1 VSAGS
6 EEKGDLAERE
16 RQLLRGL
23 VRVNNLD
30 REALIAGLLR
40 TCGCV
45 RWAHD
50 VADDGP
56 FADLAELWSSAER
69 HWQTATREE
78 LLEAFSHH
86 PRIGDPTSAKAPHDA
101 KAHGWASKEQAGA
114 ASASDNVKMQLAA
127 GNRVYEERFGHVYL
141 VCATGKTA
149 EEMLALLNTRLTH
162 DAAAELAIA
171 QGEQQKIT
179 RIRLERWLSE

>member
-1 VSAGS
+1 MSAAPP
-6 EEKGDLAERE
+6 EDRE
-16 RQLLRGL
+16 LVLTRGL
-23 VRVNNLD
+23 IQINNLD
-30 REALIAGLLR
+30 REALVAGLLR
-40 TCGCV
+40 TCGCA
-45 RWAHD
+45 RWAQD

-56 FADLAELWSSAER
+56 FSDVAELFSSAER
-69 HWQTATREE
+69 HWQTANEQE

-114 ASASDNVKMQLAA
+114 ASASDNVKMRLAE
-127 GNRVYEERFGHVYL
+127 GNRAYEQRFGHVYL

-149 EEMLALLNTRLTH
+149 EEMLALLETRLTH
-162 DAAAELAIA
+162 EAAEELAIA
-171 QGEQQKIT
+171 KGEQQKIT

>member
-1 VSAGS
+1 VSAPP
-6 EEKGDLAERE
+6 ETPAAQDLQR
-16 RQLLRGL
+16 RMVLGL
-23 VRVNNLD
+23 IRINNLD
-30 REALIAGLLR
+30 REALLEGLLR

-45 RWAHD
+45 RWARD

-56 FADLAELWSSAER
+56 FSEVAELFSSAER
-69 HWQTATREE
+69 HWQTATRDE

-114 ASASDNVKMQLAA
+114 AAASDNVKMQLAA
-127 GNRVYEERFGHVYL
+127 GNRAYEERFGHVYL

-149 EEMLALLNTRLTH
+149 EEMLVLLNTRLTH
-162 DAAAELAIA
+162 EAAEELAIA